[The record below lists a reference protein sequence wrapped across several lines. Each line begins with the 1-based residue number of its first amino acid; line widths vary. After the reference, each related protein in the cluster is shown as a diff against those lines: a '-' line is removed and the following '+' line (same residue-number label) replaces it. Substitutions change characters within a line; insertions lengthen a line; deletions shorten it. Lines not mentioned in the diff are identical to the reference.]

1 MGTIQEI
8 EITTRV
14 IRPPEI
20 PIQAVRQPAAA
31 VRQATGTAAAAQ
43 HQEVQRVGIRP
54 YHVCGVEHVGT

>member
-43 HQEVQRVGIRP
+43 HQEMEEAVPAAADKSSRRSKD
-54 YHVCGVEHVGT
+54 